1 MKNSK
6 KDTRLPFTSE
16 AEEAE
21 LISLAFKQ
29 ARQQLKDGTAPA
41 STVNFFLKLG
51 SSREKLEKDELIKKK
66 ELLEAKVESLKASKA
81 EVAEY
86 ERLVETLKSYSS
98 SIN

>member
-16 AEEAE
+16 AEESE
-21 LISLAFKQ
+21 LINLAFQQ
-29 ARQQLKDGTAPA
+29 ARKQLKEGTAPA

-51 SSREKLEKDELIKKK
+51 SSRERLEKDELIKKK

-86 ERLVETLKSYSS
+86 QRLVETLKSYSTGL
-98 SIN
+98 N